1 MYTPNTVVHLLG
13 VPLNKNQKQQILFS
27 DRSSQFQYFSE
38 KIKRSFNDFTYQRK
52 DNIIRIPL
60 NADTLFS
67 IGVNYVMYDNIHFSQ
82 KWIYAFIEEI
92 EYINDNCTNLHIKT
106 DVFQTWF
113 LNCNIL
119 PSYIKRETVINDNIG
134 VHTLPEGLPIGT
146 PKYFDKKIIGESMSA
161 ETASTFD
168 KNYYCVVVMS
178 EPIKF
183 LSSHPPKADN
193 FIGGVSNPCYY
204 YACDR
209 ADYVNLMDKI
219 NENGQASGV
228 IACLAVPKFFA
239 KFHELQV
246 NPNPPHPDPDPP
258 TPTHTNYL
266 ASAFNKNFTVLQI
279 YGNSAEYGGWHDGQD
294 LTAGDKAQIFS
305 TVSGTLVHHSFN
317 DGGYGWLSVIQDSAG
332 YYHFYGHM
340 SELSNLT
347 VGQAVPRGTLLGLQG
362 QTGQAT
368 VSHLHYEISQGYGT
382 GDWSAGSVNPS
393 EYLKNLYP
401 NENIYPN
408 VRGDY

>member
-27 DRSSQFQYFSE
+27 DRPTQFQYFSE

-52 DNIIRIPL
+52 DNIIRVPL

-92 EYINDNCTNLHIKT
+92 EYVNDNCTNLHIKT

-134 VHTLPEGLPIGT
+134 MHTLPEGLPIGT

-178 EPIKF
+178 EPIKY
-183 LSSHPPKADN
+183 LSSQPPKADN

-209 ADYVNLMDKI
+209 SDYVNLMDKI

-246 NPNPPHPDPDPP
+246 NPNPPPPDPP
-258 TPTHTNYL
+258 STNIYL
-266 ASAFNKNFTVLQI
+266 GSPYGASFNITQIFNPPNHNGIDMVGLTNKNI
-279 YGNSAEYGGWHDGQD
+279 YA
-294 LTAGDKAQIFS
+294 
-305 TVSGTLVHHSFN
+305 TVSGMVVDSRWEN
-317 DGGYGWLSVIQDSAG
+317 DAD
-332 YYHFYGHM
+332 H
-340 SELSNLT
+340 
-347 VGQAVPRGTLLGLQG
+347 
-362 QTGQAT
+362 
-368 VSHLHYEISQGYGT
+368 SQGYGQLIRIKDNAT
-382 GDWSAGSVNPS
+382 GLYFIYGHLSERDVSEGETVTKGQKIGVEGNTGNSTGSHCHYQVSEGWNTGVQNPANYG
-393 EYLKNLYP
+393 EFKNELG
-401 NENIYPN
+401 
-408 VRGDY
+408 VQ